1 MSGVKKSSLKTFLK
15 KHDLYKITDRR
26 DTSKSRIKKGLCF
39 FITNPTK
46 HKGINVP
53 KLTSFIKEN
62 IDTKNT
68 SLYFTS
74 CYKCLKNEYCQN
86 IGDDRYLQYTNDDG
100 KEILLCYT
108 KKNKRKK
115 GDGYSI
121 KIGFHIDFKFTFDG
135 KFVNVVD
142 YFNWTVDNSSLLIES
157 VLKRAPVLP
166 DHIKTKEELELE
178 AVISLLKT
186 RILKKRVQ
194 INELEEKLNIFKPGY
209 L

>member
-62 IDTKNT
+62 IDTKDT

-115 GDGYSI
+115 GDGYIKVDSI
-121 KIGFHIDFKFTFDG
+121 LILNLLLMVNLLMWLIISIG
-135 KFVNVVD
+135 
-142 YFNWTVDNSSLLIES
+142 LLI
-157 VLKRAPVLP
+157 
-166 DHIKTKEELELE
+166 I
-178 AVISLLKT
+178 AVF
-186 RILKKRVQ
+186 Q
-194 INELEEKLNIFKPGY
+194 
-209 L
+209 